1 MSGPAERRTNPAV
14 PAPPALDQH
23 PPSAHPRR
31 RCRLS
36 RLHGWSSV
44 AGRDRGSVAAQVVIA
59 IPLLVML
66 VLLIVQ
72 FALAAYA
79 GHIAQGAAEQALD
92 TARTLGGTDADGQTE
107 AQAVLA
113 QLATGPLT
121 HPRVSVT
128 RDATTVT
135 VTITGT
141 AENLIPGLTLRVH
154 AEAAGPI
161 EEFRADTP

>member
-1 MSGPAERRTNPAV
+1 MPLRRVCTEQ
-14 PAPPALDQH
+14 D
-23 PPSAHPRR
+23 
-31 RCRLS
+31 
-36 RLHGWSSV
+36 GE
-44 AGRDRGSVAAQVVIA
+44 RGSVAAQVVIA
-59 IPLLVML
+59 IPLLVLL

-79 GHIAQGAAEQALD
+79 EHIAQGAADQALD
-92 TARTLGGTDADGQTE
+92 TSRTMGGTDADGQTQ

-121 HPRVSVT
+121 HPIVSVT

-141 AENLIPGLTLRVH
+141 AETLVPGFTLRVH
-154 AEAAGPI
+154 AEASGPI
-161 EEFRADTP
+161 ETFAPDTP

>member
-1 MSGPAERRTNPAV
+1 
-14 PAPPALDQH
+14 
-23 PPSAHPRR
+23 
-31 RCRLS
+31 
-36 RLHGWSSV
+36 
-44 AGRDRGSVAAQVVIA
+44 VIA

-79 GHIAQGAAEQALD
+79 EHIAQGAADQALD
-92 TARTLGGTDADGQTE
+92 TSRTMGGTDADGQTQ

-141 AENLIPGLTLRVH
+141 TEQLVPGFTLGVH
-154 AEAAGPI
+154 AEASGPI
-161 EEFRADTP
+161 EAFTPDTP

>member
-1 MSGPAERRTNPAV
+1 M
-14 PAPPALDQH
+14 
-23 PPSAHPRR
+23 
-31 RCRLS
+31 
-36 RLHGWSSV
+36 
-44 AGRDRGSVAAQVVIA
+44 IA

-79 GHIAQGAAEQALD
+79 EHIAQGAADQALD
-92 TARTLGGTDADGQTE
+92 TARTVGGTNTGGQAE

-113 QLATGPLT
+113 QLATGPLN
-121 HPRVSVT
+121 HPQVDVT

-141 AENLIPGLTLRVH
+141 AENLVPGFTLHVH
-154 AEAAGPI
+154 AEASGPI
-161 EEFRADTP
+161 EAFTPDTP

>member
-1 MSGPAERRTNPAV
+1 MAATAS
-14 PAPPALDQH
+14 
-23 PPSAHPRR
+23 SAHRPPPRTPQWR
-31 RCRLS
+31 RWPVLLRRVC
-36 RLHGWSSV
+36 
-44 AGRDRGSVAAQVVIA
+44 AGQDGERGSVAAQVVIA
-59 IPLLVML
+59 IPLLVLL

-79 GHIAQGAAEQALD
+79 EHIAQGAADQALD
-92 TARTLGGTDADGQTE
+92 TSRTMGGTDADGQTQ

-121 HPRVSVT
+121 HPIVSVT

-141 AENLIPGLTLRVH
+141 AETLVPGFTLRVH
-154 AEAAGPI
+154 AEASGPI
-161 EEFRADTP
+161 ETFAPDTP

>member
-1 MSGPAERRTNPAV
+1 MATDRPSDHRPPSRTQRWRPS
-14 PAPPALDQH
+14 PAPV
-23 PPSAHPRR
+23 RR
-31 RCRLS
+31 LCIKDD
-36 RLHGWSSV
+36 GE
-44 AGRDRGSVAAQVVIA
+44 RGSVAAQVVIA

-79 GHIAQGAAEQALD
+79 EHIAQGAAGQALD
-92 TARTLGGTDADGQTE
+92 TARVVNATDADGQAQ

-113 QLATGPLT
+113 QLATGPLN
-121 HPRVSVT
+121 HPQVNVT

-141 AENLIPGLTLRVH
+141 AENLVPGFTLHVH
-154 AEAAGPI
+154 AEASGPI
-161 EEFRADTP
+161 ETFIPDTP

>member
-1 MSGPAERRTNPAV
+1 M
-14 PAPPALDQH
+14 
-23 PPSAHPRR
+23 
-31 RCRLS
+31 
-36 RLHGWSSV
+36 

>member
-1 MSGPAERRTNPAV
+1 MAVTAPSGHRTPPRTQRRRRW
-14 PAPPALDQH
+14 PAPL
-23 PPSAHPRR
+23 RR
-31 RCRLS
+31 
-36 RLHGWSSV
+36 V
-44 AGRDRGSVAAQVVIA
+44 YAGQDGERGSVAAQVVIA

-79 GHIAQGAAEQALD
+79 EHIAQGAADQALN
-92 TARTLGGTDADGQTE
+92 TARTLNATNADGQAQ

-121 HPRVSVT
+121 HPTVSVT

-141 AENLIPGLTLRVH
+141 AENLVPGFTLRVH
-154 AEAAGPI
+154 AEASGPI
-161 EEFRADTP
+161 ETFTPDTP

>member
-1 MSGPAERRTNPAV
+1 MAA
-14 PAPPALDQH
+14 
-23 PPSAHPRR
+23 
-31 RCRLS
+31 
-36 RLHGWSSV
+36 
-44 AGRDRGSVAAQVVIA
+44 RDRGSVAAQVVIA

-79 GHIAQGAAEQALD
+79 EHIAQGAAGQALD
-92 TARTLGGTDADGQTE
+92 TARTLGGTDTDGQTE
-107 AQAVLA
+107 AHAVLA

-141 AENLIPGLTLRVH
+141 AENLVPGPTLHVH